1 MVTAALSFSLTYDHK
16 DTDCGQLG
24 HSPAPCLRCHF
35 LYFPTV
41 SWTNIQ
47 LHAYSFLPA
56 SVNFYLQC
64 KETRKPEQHKL
75 YSD

>member
-1 MVTAALSFSLTYDHK
+1 MVTFALSFSLTYDHK
-16 DTDCGQLG
+16 DTDYGQIV
-24 HSPAPCLRCHF
+24 HTPASYAISYSF
-35 LYFPTV
+35 LL

-47 LHAYSFLPA
+47 LHAYGFLPA

-64 KETRKPEQHKL
+64 KETRGPEQHKL